1 MSFISLFGRVIPKS
15 VIYSLLNLSIC
26 LSRNVFLKYLA
37 ISVRLI
43 AAIDKIFPK
52 IVCHEETPPNC
63 TILRQLRFENFIL
76 ADETLQKVYEFLKLV
91 YQLIIIYVEN

>member
-26 LSRNVFLKYLA
+26 LSRKVFLKYLA

-43 AAIDKIFPK
+43 AAIDKIFPR
-52 IVCHEETPPNC
+52 IGMSRRTPPNC
-63 TILRQLRFENFIL
+63 TILDNCVFENFIL
-76 ADETLQKVYEFLKLV
+76 ADEPFAKGLRIFETYDKNL
-91 YQLIIIYVEN
+91 